1 MHPAV
6 TPSGACST
14 ICVPSPAPPVPSP
27 VPYGWPE
34 EDGLVVIDVIERDLE
49 GLHGLVGGL
58 ALVAGHDD
66 QLGREAKAPSWAK
79 PRGRG
84 GFGDIAEAGTERG
97 RLGGK
102 GLLWN

>member
-1 MHPAV
+1 MLHHVCPQPG
-6 TPSGACST
+6 T
-14 ICVPSPAPPVPSP
+14 PVPST
-27 VPYGWPE
+27 VPYGRPE

-66 QLGREAKAPSWAK
+66 QLGREAKALSRAK
-79 PRGRG
+79 PRGQG
-84 GFGDIAEAGTERG
+84 GCGDIAEAGTKRG
-97 RLGGK
+97 RLGAR